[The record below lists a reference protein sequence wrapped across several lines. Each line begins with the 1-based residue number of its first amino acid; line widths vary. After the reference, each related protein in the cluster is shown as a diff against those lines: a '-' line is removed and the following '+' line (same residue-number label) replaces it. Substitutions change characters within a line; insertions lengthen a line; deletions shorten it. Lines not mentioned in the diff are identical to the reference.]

1 MPHRYPVLI
10 VLSVLVML
18 SCVYTI
24 FVSINASGL
33 PFGVTL
39 VDAHTAV
46 VEKINGIPLP
56 SGLQAGDQIDLQA
69 TPREGR
75 IALIP
80 YLSAEARLAAG
91 STVPFA
97 VRKGGT
103 VVAVPVASVDIRT
116 AYGRHSLAGI
126 GVLLPVLL
134 AVIAL
139 LLLWRGRDRVSASM
153 TLWAVAVLVGNAF
166 VAAPASPSALLEIQ
180 FAASACFLLARIGFY
195 FTIEC
200 MLGAALSRKRRAMFR
215 GFFLLVLLLGAM
227 QQLGGTYLLVAA
239 GWAEFLR
246 LAYGLIFSAS
256 YLVPVIM
263 LFLSYGVADSE
274 HRLRLR
280 WILWSSVI
288 WLVGIVLSNS
298 SISLLGFVNLNV
310 ILGFA
315 YVIALFGFLYAVLR
329 HRVVDVSFVV
339 SRTLVYTATMS
350 VIIGLFAA
358 MNSLVE
364 HAALGQGAN
373 LLLELLVPLLLGIGF
388 NSLRTRIDGYVSR
401 LFFRRRYRAEQA
413 LNDFAHSCAFID
425 KLDRLLD
432 LTAKEVFRHSGAQ
445 GVALYDLRN
454 RIYTRVR
461 HLGSQVFPSQVE
473 ADDLAFVNLRAGQ
486 RDVDLHECNSVLAQ
500 DGYVFPLSVRGE
512 LIGALVCGPRPGEAY
527 TSDECQLLAHVAHQ
541 AGIALHVLRMQSK
554 AVLVDALASGALE
567 PAVAHEQALKLS
579 AGWAGS

>member
-10 VLSVLVML
+10 VLSMLVVLVCAHTL
-18 SCVYTI
+18 
-24 FVSINASGL
+24 FVSTSASGL

-39 VDAHTAV
+39 VDAHTAA
-46 VEKINGIPLP
+46 VEKMGGIPLP
-56 SGLQAGDQIDLQA
+56 PGLQAGDQIDLQL

-91 STVPFA
+91 STVSFA
-97 VRKGGT
+97 IRKGGT
-103 VVAVPVASVDIRT
+103 VVAVPVTGVNIRT
-116 AYGRHSLAGI
+116 AYTKYSLAWI
-126 GVLLPVLL
+126 GVFLPVLL

-139 LLLWRGRDRVSASM
+139 LLLWRGRDRISASM

-166 VAAPASPSALLEIQ
+166 VAAPAGVGALLEIQ
-180 FAASACFLLARIGFY
+180 FAASVCFLLARVGFY
-195 FTIEC
+195 FTIEF
-200 MLGAALSRKRRAMFR
+200 MLGAALGPRRRALFR
-215 GFFLLVLLLGAM
+215 GVFLLMLLLGAV
-227 QQLGGTYLLVAA
+227 QQLGGAFLLGAA

-246 LAYGLIFSAS
+246 PAYGLIFSAG

-263 LFLSYGVADSE
+263 LFLSYSTASAP

-280 WILWSSVI
+280 WVLWSSVI
-288 WLVGIVLSNS
+288 WLVGIVFSNS

-358 MNSLVE
+358 MNSVVE

-388 NSLRTRIDGYVSR
+388 NTLRTRIDGYVSR
-401 LFFRRRYRAEQA
+401 LFFRRRFRAEQA

-425 KLDRLLD
+425 KPDRLLD
-432 LTAKEVFRHSGAQ
+432 LTAEEVFRHSGAQ
-445 GVALYDLRN
+445 GVALYELRN
-454 RIYTRVR
+454 GVYARVR
-461 HLGSQVFPSQVE
+461 RLGSQAFPAQMES
-473 ADDLAFVNLRAGQ
+473 DDLALVNLRAGQ
-486 RDVDLHECNSVLAQ
+486 RDVDLHECASVLAQ

-512 LIGALVCGPRPGEAY
+512 LIGVLVCGPRPGESY
-527 TSDECQLLAHVAHQ
+527 TSGERQLLAHVAHQ

-554 AVLVDALASGALE
+554 AVLVDALASGAL
-567 PAVAHEQALKLS
+567 PASLEVQSKARELIAAS
-579 AGWAGS
+579 